1 MPDEV
6 VTKYEL
12 NRTDK
17 RLSGEIHEVRTIVET
32 HTEEISRLK
41 VLYKTLE
48 DLPTTFHNLDKTLTV
63 VCNNLESIQG
73 QMTEIKSS
81 VDEQSNAIKNLQ
93 KNDDEQD
100 EEILRVDNKG
110 KVDWVQAI
118 TQNFWKILAA
128 FATIYVVIYTF
139 INK

>member
-17 RLSGEIHEVRTIVET
+17 RLSNEIHEVRTIVED
-32 HTEEISRLK
+32 HTVEISRLK
-41 VLYKTLE
+41 ALYKTLE
-48 DLPTTFHNLDKTLTV
+48 QLPDTFHSLDKTLTV
-63 VCNNLESIQG
+63 VRSNLENIQH

-81 VDEQSNAIKNLQ
+81 VDGQSQAIKSLQ

-100 EEILRVDNKG
+100 EEIRRVDNKG
-110 KVDWVQAI
+110 KIDWIQFI
-118 TQNFWKILAA
+118 TENFWKILAT
-128 FATIYVVIYTF
+128 FGTIYVVIYTL